1 MWDSC
6 SRQRWND
13 VSDKAVANRSTGVA
27 MDPVIA
33 AAGRALAAGDP
44 LGALRHVALRED
56 APPLAL
62 RGTAMAQLGDFERAR
77 ALLRRAARAFG
88 SRDLVARARCAVADA
103 EIALASRDLRGNAD
117 ALDDA
122 HSVLAAH
129 GDRTNAAHAQFLKAR
144 FLLLIGHL
152 DAAELALAKVDPASL
167 PAALQAAHSLALAG
181 VAMRRVQARAA
192 HAALDRAQRFARM
205 AGVPALVAETEAA
218 ARMLQAPAAH
228 LILHGQDRP
237 LVLAEVEALLASPAF
252 VVDACRYTACQAGKV
267 VPLATRPV
275 LFALLRALAEAWPD
289 DVSRDALVTRAF
301 RLKQADDALRALAR
315 RNGTS
320 AQISARDGG
329 RARDTARL
337 CPAATACA
345 QGGRAGT
352 TVRKQACRRTG
363 LARRRRGVV
372 KFSTRG
378 GAGNEPAQRATR
390 RRCIGRR
397 GQDPAN
403 RPRAC
408 APLVDA
414 AARGIHDSL
423 VAPCPASARLASA
436 HPLRGQRP

>member
-1 MWDSC
+1 
-6 SRQRWND
+6 
-13 VSDKAVANRSTGVA
+13 

-56 APPLAL
+56 APALAL

-77 ALLRRAARAFG
+77 ALLRCAARAFG
-88 SRDLVARARCAVADA
+88 SRDIVARARCAVADA

-117 ALDDA
+117 SLDDA

-144 FLLLIGHL
+144 FLLLVGRL
-152 DAAELALAKVDPASL
+152 DAAELALARADPASL

-218 ARMLQAPAAH
+218 ARMLQAPAAR
-228 LILHGQDRP
+228 LVLNGQDRP
-237 LVLAEVEALLASPAF
+237 LVLAEVESLMASPAF

-301 RLKQADDALRALAR
+301 RLKQADDALRARLRVEMGRLRKSLRAMADVRATQRGFVLQPRHARKVVVLAQPFESKHAAVLALLADGEAWSSSALAVALGMSQ
-315 RNGTS
+315 RNVQRAVDALAAAGKI
-320 AQISARDGG
+320 QPIGRG
-329 RARDTARL
+329 RARRWLTPPLAGFTTAL
-337 CPAATACA
+337 LLP
-345 QGGRAGT
+345 
-352 TVRKQACRRTG
+352 
-363 LARRRRGVV
+363 
-372 KFSTRG
+372 
-378 GAGNEPAQRATR
+378 
-390 RRCIGRR
+390 
-397 GQDPAN
+397 
-403 RPRAC
+403 
-408 APLVDA
+408 APLALD
-414 AARGIHDSL
+414 
-423 VAPCPASARLASA
+423 
-436 HPLRGQRP
+436 